1 MRPRAST
8 PAARAMLVL
17 LGLAGWLVVA
27 FVLRDLPAGPRAAE
41 LAQAV
46 PILAGALALAAAAAT
61 LACLVAG
68 LRGGSLTVLLRAG
81 GSAALIGVAVGLLTE
96 PVSLSAAAAT
106 IGAYALMA
114 AVADRLGTLLHGRA
128 GRLAVAAIAVLAS
141 GVLAVIGLAPVVGGI
156 VAPFGQGLLVAG
168 VALAAIALGASVA
181 RESAILSAATLA
193 GLVSLWLAGGQDAN
207 LLLGTLA
214 LLGVALAT
222 THGMVGAE
230 VSEPAAGDG
239 VTLPEVFDHVADGI
253 LRFDGRLQLRS
264 WNVAAE
270 RLLGLDAAAAGSRL
284 EDLMGVSLAQLPS
297 AGEPRYIPTATGGL
311 DVALHREAA
320 GVTVIVRDPAAS
332 HDAARLGRELR
343 GTIEELVQARRT
355 IELQR
360 IELDRAATIDPLTG
374 VPSRQAILDRLNLE
388 VAEGRRYH
396 HPVAVVLLDVDGF
409 AELNARLGIDGGDAI
424 LREVALRTKLRVR
437 EADLLGRVGSDCFL
451 AILPHTDDAGAATF
465 ADALRR
471 RIASRPIVVGGEEV
485 SVTVSA
491 GLAVIRDGDDLYRDG
506 LLARA
511 DEALVSAQV
520 AGGDR
525 IALDRLHGLA
535 RLSRGRP
542 QTLDAEHE
550 ADEAT
555 T

>member
-1 MRPRAST
+1 MRQRALT
-8 PAARAMLVL
+8 PAVRGVLVM
-17 LGLAGWLVVA
+17 LGLTAWLLVA
-27 FVLRDLPAGPRAAE
+27 FVLRDLPPGNRATE

-46 PILAGALALAAAAAT
+46 PILAGLLTLAAAGAT
-61 LACLVAG
+61 LACVVTG
-68 LRGGSLTVLLRAG
+68 LRGGSLAVLLRAG
-81 GSAALIGVAVGLLTE
+81 GSAALIGSAVGLLSGAA
-96 PVSLSAAAAT
+96 SLSAAAAS
-106 IGAYALMA
+106 IGAFALLA
-114 AVADRLGTLLHGRA
+114 AVADRYGTILHGRG
-128 GRLAVAAIAVLAS
+128 GRLAVAAVAVLGS
-141 GVLAVIGLAPVVGGI
+141 GVVAIVGVAPVIGSI
-156 VAPFGQGLLVAG
+156 VAPYAPGLLVAG
-168 VALAAIALGASVA
+168 VVLAAIPVLPSIG
-181 RESAILSAATLA
+181 RESAVIAASTLA
-193 GLVSLWLAGGQDAN
+193 GLVSLFLARGHDAN
-207 LLLGTLA
+207 LLLAALA
-214 LLGVALAT
+214 LLAVALAT
-222 THGMVGAE
+222 SSAVLETD
-230 VSEPAAGDG
+230 VSEPAVGEDAAM
-239 VTLPEVFDHVADGI
+239 PEIIDHVADGI
-253 LRFDGRLQLRS
+253 LRFDGRLQLRR

-270 RLLGLDAAAAGSRL
+270 RLLGLDPASAGSRL

-311 DVALHREAA
+311 DVALHRDPA
-320 GVTVIVRDPAAS
+320 GVTVVVRDPAAS

-360 IELDRAATIDPLTG
+360 IELERAATIDPLTG

-471 RIASRPIVVGGEEV
+471 RIAARPIVVGGEEV
-485 SVTVSA
+485 RVTVSA

-535 RLSRGRP
+535 RLSRGRDGI
-542 QTLDAEHE
+542 DAQQET
-550 ADEAT
+550 DEAAT
-555 T
+555 

>member
-1 MRPRAST
+1 MRQRALT
-8 PAARAMLVL
+8 PAVRGVLVM
-17 LGLAGWLVVA
+17 LGLTAWLLVA
-27 FVLRDLPAGPRAAE
+27 FALRDLPPGNRATE

-46 PILAGALALAAAAAT
+46 PILAGLLTLAAAGAM
-61 LACLVAG
+61 LACVVTG
-68 LRGGSLTVLLRAG
+68 LRGGSLAVLLRAG
-81 GSAALIGVAVGLLTE
+81 GSAALIGSAVGLLSGAA
-96 PVSLSAAAAT
+96 SLSAAAAS
-106 IGAYALMA
+106 IGAFALLA
-114 AVADRLGTLLHGRA
+114 AVADRYGTILHGRG
-128 GRLAVAAIAVLAS
+128 GRLAVAAVAVLGS
-141 GVLAVIGLAPVVGGI
+141 GVVAVIGVAPVIGSI
-156 VAPFGQGLLVAG
+156 VAPYAPGLLVAG
-168 VALAAIALGASVA
+168 VVLAAIPVLPSIG
-181 RESAILSAATLA
+181 RESAVIAASTLA
-193 GLVSLWLAGGQDAN
+193 GLVSLFLARGHDAN
-207 LLLGTLA
+207 LLLAALA
-214 LLGVALAT
+214 LLAVALAT
-222 THGMVGAE
+222 SRAVLEAD
-230 VSEPAAGDG
+230 VSEPAVGEDAAM
-239 VTLPEVFDHVADGI
+239 PEIIDHVADGI
-253 LRFDGRLQLRS
+253 LRFDGRLQLRR

-270 RLLGLDAAAAGSRL
+270 RLLGLDPASAGSRL

-311 DVALHREAA
+311 DVALHRDPA
-320 GVTVIVRDPAAS
+320 GVTVVVRDPAAS

-360 IELDRAATIDPLTG
+360 IELERAATIDPLTG

-471 RIASRPIVVGGEEV
+471 RIAARPIVVGGEEV
-485 SVTVSA
+485 RVTVSA

-535 RLSRGRP
+535 RLSRGRDGIDT
-542 QTLDAEHE
+542 QQET
-550 ADEAT
+550 DEAAT
-555 T
+555 

>member
-1 MRPRAST
+1 MHPRAWT
-8 PAARAMLVL
+8 PAVRGVLVV
-17 LGLAGWLVVA
+17 LGLAAWLLVT
-27 FVLRDLPAGPRAAE
+27 FVLRDLPAGLRATE
-41 LAQAV
+41 VAQV
-46 PILAGALALAAAAAT
+46 IPILAGVLTVAAAAAT
-61 LACLVAG
+61 LACLVTG
-68 LRGGSLTVLLRAG
+68 LRGGSLAVLLRAG
-81 GSAALIGVAVGLLTE
+81 GSAALIGSAVGLLTATA
-96 PVSLSAAAAT
+96 SLAAAAT
-106 IGAYALMA
+106 SIGAYALLA
-114 AVADRLGTLLHGRA
+114 AVADRFGTLLHGRG
-128 GRLAVAAIAVLAS
+128 GRLAIAAIAVLAS
-141 GVLAVIGLAPVVGGI
+141 GVLAVIGVAPVVGAT
-156 VAPFGQGLLVAG
+156 VAPFAPGLLVAG
-168 VALAAIALGASVA
+168 VVLAAIALVIAIG
-181 RESAILSAATLA
+181 RESALITAATLA
-193 GLVSLWLAGGQDAN
+193 GLVSLWLARGQDAN
-207 LLLGTLA
+207 LLLATLA

-222 THGMVGAE
+222 TRVMLEAD
-230 VSEPAAGDG
+230 VSEPAAGEG
-239 VTLPEVFDHVADGI
+239 AAMPEVFDHVADGI
-253 LRFDGRLQLRS
+253 LRFDGRLQLRT

-270 RLLGLDAAAAGSRL
+270 RLLALDEASAGSRL

-297 AGEPRYIPTATGGL
+297 AGEPRHIPTATGGL
-311 DVALHREAA
+311 DVALHRDPA
-320 GVTVIVRDPAAS
+320 GVTVVVRDPAAS

-355 IELQR
+355 VELQR
-360 IELDRAATIDPLTG
+360 IELERAATIDPLTG

-471 RIASRPIVVGGEEV
+471 RIAARPIVVGGEEV
-485 SVTVSA
+485 RVTVSA

-535 RLSRGRP
+535 RLSRGRRE
-542 QTLDAEHE
+542 THDAQQET
-550 ADEAT
+550 DEAAT
-555 T
+555 